1 MTTDFTHLPHLTF
14 VLGGAASGKSR
25 FAEGL
30 AEAWSDQRL
39 YIATAQA
46 FDDEMQVKITRHQD
60 RRGAGW
66 RTVEAP
72 LDVPAALTQV
82 QTDEV
87 ILFDCASL
95 WLSNHMF
102 AESDIEV
109 ATANLVRALQAC
121 PAPVIIVSNEVG
133 QGVVPENALA
143 RRFRQLQGEV
153 NQALA
158 ATSDTVVFVT
168 AGLPQILKGV
178 LP

>member
-1 MTTDFTHLPHLTF
+1 MTTEFTHLPHLTF

-25 FAEGL
+25 FAESL
-30 AEAWSDQRL
+30 AEAWSDKRL

-46 FDDEMQVKITRHQD
+46 FDAEMQVKITRHQD
-60 RRGAGW
+60 RRGTGW
-66 RTVEAP
+66 RTIEAP
-72 LDVPAALTQV
+72 LDIPGALTQV
-82 QTDEV
+82 HADEIV
-87 ILFDCASL
+87 LFDCASL

-102 AESDIEV
+102 AEHDIE
-109 ATANLVRALQAC
+109 AETDKLIRALQNC
-121 PAPVIIVSNEVG
+121 PVPVIIVSNEVG

-158 ATSDTVVFVT
+158 AASDTVAFVT
-168 AGLPQILKGV
+168 AGLPQILKGA

>member
-1 MTTDFTHLPHLTF
+1 MTTEFTHLPHLTF

-30 AEAWSDQRL
+30 AEAWSDKHL

-60 RRGAGW
+60 RRGTGW
-66 RTVEAP
+66 HTIEAP
-72 LDVPAALTQV
+72 LDVPSALTQV
-82 QTDEV
+82 QAGEIV
-87 ILFDCASL
+87 LFDCASL

-102 AESDIEV
+102 AENEIE
-109 ATANLVRALQAC
+109 AETDKLVRALQNC

-168 AGLPQILKGV
+168 AGLPQILKGQ